1 MTLLTIDSLTKQ
13 FKGLRAIEEVSFT
26 VEPQSITSIVGP
38 NGAGKSTLFNMI
50 SGYLKPTAGKILFD
64 GRDITGSA
72 PYRVCRQGIARAF
85 QISKPFPELS
95 VRENVLVAASFGRL
109 GVRDPMATTT
119 QAIDICHLTPWA
131 NQPAGSLSI
140 GNLRRLELA
149 RAIAARPILLL
160 ADEPCAGLN
169 EKETRELTDVLSKI
183 REAEVTVLLVEHDIK
198 AVRRV
203 SDRVI
208 VIEAGRKIADGAA
221 ADVFADQTVI
231 DAYLGTTAS

>member
-1 MTLLTIDSLTKQ
+1 MTLLTIDALTKQ
-13 FKGLRAIEEVSFT
+13 FKGLRAIADVSFS
-26 VEPQSITSIVGP
+26 VERQSITSIVGP

-50 SGYLKPTAGKILFD
+50 SGYLKPTAGRISFD
-64 GRDITGSA
+64 GQDVTGIA
-72 PYRVCRQGIARAF
+72 PYRICRQGIARAF

-95 VRENVLVAASFGRL
+95 VQENVLVAASFGRL
-109 GVRDPMATTT
+109 GERDPMATTAK
-119 QAIDICHLTPWA
+119 AIEICHLTPLSA
-131 NQPAGSLSI
+131 QPAGALSI

-169 EKETRELTDVLSKI
+169 DSETRELTEVLSKI
-183 REAEVTVLLVEHDIK
+183 RGTGVTVLLVEHDIK

-208 VIEAGRKIADGAA
+208 VIEAGRKIADGGAEK
-221 ADVFADQTVI
+221 VFADQTVI
-231 DAYLGTTAS
+231 DAYLGTTAL

>member
-1 MTLLTIDSLTKQ
+1 MSLLKVDALTKQ
-13 FKGLRAIEEVSFT
+13 FKGLRAIDDVSFT

-50 SGYLKPTAGKILFD
+50 SGYLKPSAGTVEFD
-64 GRDITGSA
+64 GHDITGKP
-72 PYRVCRQGIARAF
+72 PYRICRQGIARAF

-109 GVRDPMATTT
+109 GERDPMATTVRS
-119 QAIDICHLTPWA
+119 IEICHLASWA
-131 NQPAGSLSI
+131 DQEARALSI

-149 RAIAARPILLL
+149 RAIAARPLLLL

-169 EKETRELTDVLSKI
+169 EKETRELTDVLSTI
-183 REAEVTVLLVEHDIK
+183 REAGVTVLLVEHDIK

-208 VIEAGRKIADGAA
+208 VIEAGRKIAEGGAA
-221 ADVFADQTVI
+221 EVFADQAVI
-231 DAYLGTTAS
+231 DAYLGTAAS

>member
-1 MTLLTIDSLTKQ
+1 MTLLVIEALTKQ
-13 FKGLRAIEEVSFT
+13 FKGLRAIENVSFT
-26 VEPQSITSIVGP
+26 VERQSITSIVGP

-50 SGYLKPTAGKILFD
+50 SGYIKPTAGKILFD
-64 GRDITGSA
+64 GRDITGA
-72 PYRVCRQGIARAF
+72 VPYRICRQGIARAF
-85 QISKPFPELS
+85 QISKPFPELT
-95 VRENVLVAASFGRL
+95 VRENVFVAASFGRL
-109 GVRDPMATTT
+109 GERDPLATTA
-119 QAIDICHLTPWA
+119 QAIEICYLTAWM
-131 NQPAGSLSI
+131 NQPAGTLSI

-169 EKETRELTDVLSKI
+169 DTETRELTDVLSKI
-183 REAEVTVLLVEHDIK
+183 RESGVTVLLVEHDIK

-221 ADVFADQTVI
+221 ADVFADQAVI